1 MDSKFIAA
9 WEDARNKASA
19 LGVRMRPVTG
29 DAMALA
35 HRALSGHKES
45 DGFWTLAE
53 KNRLD
58 LSLEALV
65 VKKQFTSLFSDE
77 EANTALNR
85 LLCAG
90 YRF

>member
-1 MDSKFIAA
+1 MDSKFLAA
-9 WEDARNKASA
+9 WEAARNGAAA
-19 LGVRMRPVTG
+19 LGVRIRPVTG
-29 DAMALA
+29 DAMAFA
-35 HRALSGHKES
+35 HRVLSGHKES
-45 DGFWTLAE
+45 DGFWTLADLG
-53 KNRLD
+53 RLD

-85 LLCAG
+85 LLLAG